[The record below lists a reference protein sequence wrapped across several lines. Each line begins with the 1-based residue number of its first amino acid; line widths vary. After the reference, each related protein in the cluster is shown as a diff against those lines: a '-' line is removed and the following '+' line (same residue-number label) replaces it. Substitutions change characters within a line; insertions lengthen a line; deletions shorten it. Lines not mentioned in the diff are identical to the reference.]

1 MAKGTLRKSVK
12 RDVSS
17 QSPPYTMEKLDA
29 RDAQRVGNDR
39 YEGFVVDLIHAVA
52 EIVGFN
58 VRMYHCTLQSKFSR
72 KGYVSLALVAYSE
85 ITHFCVHSLMFCL
98 LFFWLL
104 IALGCT
110 IAAVSVE
117 RPVEHVKT
125 ALQNIMTEWKPK
137 SVERSVLRGLSYK
150 M

>member
-58 VRMYHCTLQSKFSR
+58 VRMYHCTLQSKLLSERLRESR
-72 KGYVSLALVAYSE
+72 ASGILRNHPLLCTLVDVLFA
-85 ITHFCVHSLMFCL
+85 FL
-98 LFFWLL
+98 LVTNCIGLHNSCS
-104 IALGCT
+104 ISP
-110 IAAVSVE
+110 AASG
-117 RPVEHVKT
+117 T
-125 ALQNIMTEWKPK
+125 CQNCFTKHHD
-137 SVERSVLRGLSYK
+137 
-150 M
+150 